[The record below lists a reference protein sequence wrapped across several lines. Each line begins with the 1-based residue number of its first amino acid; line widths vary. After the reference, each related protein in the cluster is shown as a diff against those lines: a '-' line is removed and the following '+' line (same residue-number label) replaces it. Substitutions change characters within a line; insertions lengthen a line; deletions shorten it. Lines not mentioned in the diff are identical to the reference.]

1 MRLPWRAD
9 GTSLLAMQ
17 TLRSALV
24 PLLLSCCALCALAA
38 PKVHTVTLGVVR
50 KVPYAPPEATAEN
63 RAEDTTTLRVRPLLV
78 DGLQREWTVGELHDV
93 TDRSFT
99 IRRAMRLND
108 PGEQPKWTWQPGPW
122 LLVDRVSGHIAALHL
137 PAFDPAVSEVAW
149 FRDYAAYCGIT
160 TTLKGGLVAVVAQ
173 LGARKAV
180 AESLISKWP
189 LTPAPRP
196 ACGPVRWERAPMRA
210 TLQPTGAAAVTFAV
224 VGTSSLIEE
233 GDSDE

>member
-1 MRLPWRAD
+1 MH
-9 GTSLLAMQ
+9 
-17 TLRSALV
+17 TLRAALASLV
-24 PLLLSCCALCALAA
+24 LCCCALTAA
-38 PKVHTVTLGVVR
+38 ATPKAHSVTLGAMR
-50 KVPYAPPEATAEN
+50 RVPYSPPESTADT
-63 RAEDTTTLRVRPLLV
+63 RAQDATTLRVRPLLV
-78 DGLQREWTVGELHDV
+78 DGSQREWTVGELHDV

-108 PGEQPKWTWQPGPW
+108 ALPGEQPKWTWQPGPW

-160 TTLKGGLVAVVAQ
+160 TTARGGLVAVVAQ

-189 LTPAPRP
+189 LAPAPRP
-196 ACGPVRWERAPMRA
+196 ACGPVRWERTPMRA
-210 TLQPTGAAAVTFAV
+210 ILQPTGGAPVTFTV

-233 GDSDE
+233 GDSEE